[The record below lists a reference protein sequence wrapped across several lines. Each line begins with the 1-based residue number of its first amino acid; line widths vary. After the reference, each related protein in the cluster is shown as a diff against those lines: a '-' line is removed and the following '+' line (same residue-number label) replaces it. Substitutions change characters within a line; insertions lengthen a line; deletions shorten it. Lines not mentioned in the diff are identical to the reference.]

1 MSIRHPPHRCLLLIT
16 LILFVG
22 AAYAGEATAGGDV
35 LETDQWF
42 VGDLNGQPAMTM
54 HAVVTKH
61 ASGARSDAM
70 DSKVVINRSL
80 GAAAIRFEV
89 GDAQRFEEDAAGQI
103 TSFTFDH
110 TENDQSVSAVGR
122 VAGDKITTTVHHLG
136 RASEVA
142 LTVPAGVKLLG
153 QQASQELL
161 AKRTWKAGDKE
172 EFASLALLSNQ
183 VQIVRVT
190 ATFTG
195 NTPSG
200 DLNFTAVMD
209 LMPVPTAMTITPKGE
224 LVAMS
229 VSMGFITM
237 AFKPSPGP
245 VALVGAE
252 LAPTGLVTAK
262 GPAPSAGPV
271 NRYRLPPGATVGEDE
286 FQQAAPDTAGNAAA
300 PAATVVT
307 VASQTKPSP
316 LADPAFYLRAEAQLE
331 LDDPALRAW
340 VKTISDQHQG
350 DQAELA
356 ENLRLAVRS
365 YIVHKDLSMGD
376 ASALEAFRTQ
386 RGDCTEHANLLCAA
400 LRIAGIP
407 ARVECGLVFA
417 DAFGGWV
424 GHAWNSAYVGGRWI
438 HLDSAYPG
446 VERSC
451 YLKLGTASGGPTGAT
466 MLKNLA
472 TVMGKQVETLAP

>member
-1 MSIRHPPHRCLLLIT
+1 MLASMTDTSMRSRSSAVLMALLMLAS
-16 LILFVG
+16 VG
-22 AAYAGEATAGGDV
+22 AAEPAASGDALV
-35 LETDQWF
+35 TDQWF

-54 HAVVTKH
+54 HTVVTRH
-61 ASGARSDAM
+61 AGGTQSDVM

-80 GAAAIRFEV
+80 GGASIRFEV
-89 GDAQRFEEDAAGQI
+89 GDAQRFDEDAHGLV
-103 TSFTFDH
+103 TGFRFDH
-110 TENDQSVSAVGR
+110 VENDQPVSAVGR
-122 VAGDKITTTVHHLG
+122 VEDGKVLSTVHHLG
-136 RASEVA
+136 RATDTTLA
-142 LTVPAGVKLLG
+142 IPAGVALLG
-153 QQASQELL
+153 QQASQDLL
-161 AKRTWKAGDKE
+161 AKRAWKAGDKE
-172 EFASLALLSNQ
+172 EFASLAFISNQ
-183 VQIVRVT
+183 VQIVRMT
-190 ATFTG
+190 ATYTG
-195 NTPSG
+195 ATAKG
-200 DLNFTAVMD
+200 DLQFTVVMD
-209 LMPVPTAMTITPKGE
+209 LMPVPTAMTLTPKGD

-229 VSMGFITM
+229 MSMGFITM
-237 AFKPSPGP
+237 AFRPSPGP
-245 VALVGAE
+245 VALEGAE
-252 LAPTGLVTAK
+252 LAPTGLVTAA

-271 NRYRLPPGATVGEDE
+271 NRYRLPAGAGAAVDE
-286 FQQAAPDTAGNAAA
+286 FQRQDGQ
-300 PAATVVT
+300 VVT
-307 VASQTKPSP
+307 VTSRPPPSP
-316 LADPAFYLRAEAQLE
+316 LDDPKPFLRAEAQLE

-340 VKTISDQHQG
+340 VRSVADKHQG

-356 ENLRLAVRS
+356 EHLRLAVRS

-424 GHAWNSAYVGGRWI
+424 GHAWNSAYVGGRWV

-451 YLKLGTASGGPTGAT
+451 YLKLGTTSGGAGEATGAA